1 MTVCIT
7 TTDILNL
14 VKDGHI
20 SLVQGRD
27 LLRLV
32 AGGASQ
38 PSQEP
43 HAGAADI
50 AIIGMSGRFPGAD
63 STTAFW
69 DNLKAG
75 RNSVTEIPLSRWG
88 SHDYFDPD
96 RSAANKS
103 YSKWAGL
110 VDDIK
115 GFDADFFNISPREA
129 LLMDPQQR
137 LFFQEAWGAIED
149 AGYAPGS
156 WSNSK
161 CGVFVGCVTGD
172 YLTHLR
178 QQRMPADAYSLTGNT
193 SSILAAR
200 LSYFLNLKGP
210 AVAVDTAC
218 SSSLVSVHMACE
230 SLLSGTCDVALAGG
244 VMLYNTPELF
254 VLASQLGMLS
264 PDGLCKT
271 FDERANG
278 IVISESVGVVVLKP
292 LAAAERDGDTIHA
305 VIRAS
310 GINQDG
316 KTPGITVPSAYAQTQ
331 LLADVYARAGINPR
345 TIGYV
350 EAHGTGTRLG
360 DPIEF
365 EALSAAFRQQTGDK
379 QFCAIGS
386 VKTNIGHAQ
395 VAAGITSL
403 IKAVLCLRHR
413 TLPPSLHLEQ
423 PNRHIDFAD
432 SPFFTLDRLQPWT
445 AEAGQPRRACV
456 SSLGFS
462 GTNAHI
468 VLEEY
473 TPAAPALD
481 RPRETDADVPGARLA
496 VLSAR
501 TGERLQASAERLLHW
516 LESAAPLP
524 AFRDV
529 LHTLQN
535 GRDPMP
541 ARLALVCD
549 SLEQLAQG
557 LRRFLQGGADRQQVF
572 AGDEPGEQERQA
584 AQAELAAL
592 TQPTPGDLA
601 RLWVAGAA
609 LQWALFSPR
618 EAVRRVPLP
627 TYAFAATPYW
637 AVGAPL
643 VASEPAALHPILSRR
658 STGTSQ
664 PGFSHRFDGDEV
676 YLKDHLVSGAPTL
689 LGVSHLEMAIAAQR
703 LAGEG
708 AVDGQLQQV
717 QNVAWIKPVIV
728 TDQPRQV
735 QVDLEQTERGTAY
748 RVSDGAGQLYS
759 QGRVRWIPAP
769 QQVPRLD
776 LAAIK
781 ARCTEVWPAEDCYR
795 IFDRNDLVYGPGLRT
810 LETLYFNAA
819 ESLARLILP
828 QALRHDLA
836 AYTLH
841 PSLMDGALQSLLG
854 LLGDPSRD
862 NRLYIPYALGEITV
876 YAPLTATCHA
886 YARVAGNHGSAQFA
900 EKRFDIDLLSDD
912 GQVLAALRSLS
923 YRPYSLR
930 KKDDLH
936 LFAPQWQAQALNEPA
951 ARPLASQTLLFTA
964 THASCEALEQALGFK
979 PWRVL
984 PTPAGDGSVQVSD
997 GGKTLGIDPLVP
1009 DHWHRLLDNL
1019 DASGGLNLLFLLEE
1033 GLQGEGLLRLLYRL
1047 LPVLAA
1053 RQRTQ
1058 GRLLFVSRTAQ
1069 ASHGALGGFARVLR
1083 HEHPGLLASVLEGAD
1098 WSAAAAARQV
1108 VQELCQLP
1116 AAGQVLARYRQQ
1128 VRQVQQLQALERA
1141 AALAP
1146 QGLFRQ
1152 DGVYLI
1158 SGGAGA
1164 LGLQIARHLRR
1175 RFAARVVL
1183 CGRSSAQSVAP
1194 ALAQAE
1200 EAGLPGMTRY
1210 LQADVGRLEE
1220 VAALYQGI
1228 KAEFGALN
1236 GVLHAA
1242 GAIRDSLIGKQDLA
1256 HLGPVLQPKVE
1267 GVRHLDEV
1275 TRVEPLDLFLVFS
1288 SISSLAGTIG
1298 QSAYAYA
1305 NEYLDHFAHW
1315 RDEQVRAGQRQGKS
1329 ISVNWPY
1336 WRDGGMRI
1344 SEQTETLM
1352 RNVMGVEP
1360 LSLDL
1365 GLEVL
1370 LGLSQATPASICVAV
1385 GDRAKIEKVL
1395 GMGTPEPAPSV
1406 APRPQPAAGGE
1417 SLTRA
1422 LGSLAA
1428 GILRRDADT
1437 LRPQVALTDYGFDS
1451 ITYVE
1456 LANRINREYA
1466 LDITPALFFE
1476 HKTLSALAQFLTSE
1490 YALSAPA
1497 APLVEAPSAVAPS
1510 GADLMATL
1518 KELAAQVLHKA
1529 PAGLNAETELGS
1541 YGFDSITYVEL
1552 ANKLNGHYAIDI
1564 TPALFFEHKTLHALA
1579 GFLSAQYP
1587 QTVATVAPAPT
1598 PAPAPAAAHSPEPV
1612 VQEQPD
1618 SGAMPIAI
1626 VGMAGV
1632 LPGSPDLE
1640 RFWEHLHAG
1649 DDLITTVP
1657 AQRWSWE
1664 AIYGDPAEGGK
1675 TRAKWGGFIEDVDKF
1690 DSLYF
1695 NISPHEAKL
1704 MDPAQRLI
1712 LETVFSAIG
1721 NAGYASTDF
1730 AGSKT
1735 SVFIGV
1741 GATDY
1746 LNLLVADGQPISAYS
1761 STGLSHSVLANRISY
1776 LLGIHGPSQP
1786 VDTACSSSLIALHR
1800 AVESIRNGCEMAIA
1814 GGVNLIL
1821 SPFLTLSFSDAGM
1834 LSEDGRCMTFSDK
1847 ANGYVRGEGAG
1858 AVLLKPLHQAIA
1870 DGDTIHAVIRATAE
1884 NHGGRAS
1891 SLTAPNPVA
1900 QSMLL
1905 VDAYT
1910 RAGVDP
1916 STITYI
1922 ETHGT
1927 GTPLG
1932 DPIEINGL
1940 KDAFATLAR
1949 DHGVKIP
1956 EGRCGLGSVK
1966 TNIGHLEAAAGMA
1979 GLFKIILSMQH
1990 GTLPA
1995 TLHFHR
2001 QNPYIKLADSPFYIV
2016 DRRQPWPVLDDPQG
2030 RPIPRRA
2037 GVSSLSFSGANAHVV
2052 LEEYVAPAVAP
2063 AVAPREQGEQL
2074 VVLSARSRER
2084 LLESARRLARHLETQ
2099 PEISLANLAYTLQ
2112 VGRDPLAER
2121 LAVVAGSVAQLRQ
2134 RLRDAI
2140 DAPGSTDSIYWS
2152 AADKTA
2158 DELHAQHWQQALAAS
2173 DLPTLARLWTS
2184 HSDSAPDWRALPR
2197 PAGVRRVPLPGYP
2210 FARIRHWAIDGATT
2224 PPSPTPPNPTQP
2236 SPTQPSPEPSARHEL
2251 LTFAEHWQPAPAGV
2265 ASAAPHQPRQV
2276 LCCLSDPGH
2285 QALIRQQMAT
2295 QMPGS
2300 RLIFLARQAHAG
2312 LDSFAVNPERAHQL
2326 SEVLGQ
2332 IVQRHGAIDGLLYLW
2347 PLEAPELIQ
2356 RPEMLVNLLQAL
2368 ARRQQNLDRVLL
2380 AGLCRDGLDR
2390 CQLESWIGLERS
2402 MPRILPQ
2409 TAWQT
2414 VLLES
2419 TEDCGLALTGEPQAS
2434 GCFARLLAQ
2443 WQGGESGSTRYVGQ
2457 RRYQLSAQR
2466 LELEASSAD
2475 LPSARARH
2483 WLITGGSGHLGLLF
2497 ADYLARTHGHA
2508 VRLSLVGRSAATPAL
2523 EQRLQALASLG
2534 AEVRYFQADATDF
2547 AAMEQ
2552 ALDQARNAFG
2562 PLQAFIHAVGIEEG
2576 PTLLQASPQAFQAVL
2591 APKVSGTEIL
2601 DALTADDPLVHAC
2614 YFSSTAALLG
2624 DMGAASYAI
2633 GNRFLMAHATYRNQR
2648 VAQGERHGQT
2658 IAINWPLWKE
2668 GGMGPVRAA
2677 DDSEQ
2682 ARGLALYLQ
2691 SSGQA
2696 LLTAP
2701 YGLPLFEAILRS
2713 GLEQVAVACGES
2725 ARLERLFGLDSLAQ
2739 PTLAPAAEP
2748 ATQRDSAEPVDLQ
2761 ASVLSELQGL
2771 CGDIAQIPANELAG
2785 DATLSSFGFD
2795 SINLARLAKKMQQR
2809 FGFAVSPALFFSHPT
2824 LARLAGHLAQQHA
2837 TPLTAL
2843 YRSQQ
2848 PLKADAAQAP
2858 QSRGEQGFVAAP
2870 AHAPDNG
2877 APAPIDLL
2885 AEPIAIIGASGRF
2898 PQCDSIDEMWQLLL
2912 DGRSAVS
2919 AAGAPQGYSCGSL
2932 RGVDEFDP
2940 LFFGISPRAA
2950 EEMDPRQRL
2959 LLEESWRA
2967 LEDAGIGPR
2976 HLTSRRVGVF
2986 VGLEEGEY
2994 FQLGGAGSITAN
3006 HSAIAASHLAYFLDL
3021 DGPVMTLNTACS
3033 SGLVALH
3040 QACQSLRLGECEMA
3054 LVSSANL
3061 MLTPQSFSR
3070 MDEAGMLSP
3079 DGRCHT
3085 FDQRANGMVPGEA
3098 VVAMV
3103 IKPLSAALADGDP
3116 IVSVIAASRINYDGK
3131 TNGITAPNGAA
3142 QARLLAA
3149 TYEAC
3154 QLAPRQIDYV
3164 VTHGTGTA
3172 LGDAVEVNA
3181 LAQVFGRSQE
3191 GAHCALTSTK
3201 TNFGHCLAAS
3211 GLVST
3216 LCLASALRHE
3226 RIPPSLNFQTHN
3238 DFVDWQA
3245 SALFVN
3251 TAPRPWP
3258 VKADGAR
3265 HGAVSAFGMSGTNA
3279 HVVLR
3284 DLTARERRQPR
3295 RLKASAAYLLVLSAR
3310 SILSLC
3316 DRVEQLIEVLATQ
3329 PDLDLAAVSHTL
3341 LDGRHHFEYRCAL
3354 VARDQGAALSLL
3366 QQLASECLPQA
3377 RARAA
3382 SDDGFPA
3389 QVFKERAFLGKGD
3402 KRQAPQPSI
3411 VRTLEQW
3418 VRQLGD
3424 EPSADPALD
3433 GHEETLRGLADFYCQ
3448 GYSLPWHL
3456 RYPGQAPVRLQLPT
3470 YPFEHGR
3477 YWVDPRGPGR
3487 GTQIQA
3493 SPAQPLVRHQA
3504 SEAHAECFVSAFT
3517 GQEFFLADHVVQGHH
3532 VLPGVAYLEMALQA
3546 ATALQP
3552 HWRSARIAKVGWL
3565 APLTWEAGQA
3575 RQVQTRLTPLA
3586 DAGSFAYSIARQA
3599 PEQPSAE
3606 PTVHGQG
3613 VVSLFD
3619 TALDADPAVPAVL
3632 DIQGLKARSTHVLTG
3647 AECYSAFGAAGLAYG
3662 PTCRVIEALYC
3673 GPRECLVRLVLPQ
3686 APGSQPTAGWT
3697 LHAALLDGALQ
3708 GVAGFF
3714 LGAGGS
3720 GSLPPKVPFA
3730 LDRVDIHGPL
3740 DGPAWAVLSLDTQ
3753 GALSKLNASLYDD
3766 RGQLRVSLRGLAA
3779 RDIALA
3785 GSEAATPIRLLRQWQ
3800 EAVPAAAPPVHGQHQ
3815 VLLLAAGD
3823 PTAALSRLSHLFP
3836 LAQVRA
3842 LAVGSSGADSQALA
3856 RDYQAAAVALFEHL
3870 KACLSAGAGQQPL
3883 FLQVVALGWPE
3894 APVMLGLEALLKTA
3908 GLENPRLRGQLI
3920 VTPTLDSPELA
3931 LIGAEHPAVWLE
3943 GGVQRLPVWSRAG
3956 AAAARRAVWKDA
3968 GCYLITGGAGGLGRI
3983 FARDIIDNTH
3993 GARIVLV
4000 GRSLLSADEQQQL
4013 AALEQRGARVEY
4025 CQADIG
4031 HLAEVEALLASVQ
4044 QAHGPLHGVIH
4055 NAGITADDFIV
4066 NKSAAQFATVLE
4078 PKVAGTVNLDH
4089 ATRNL
4094 GLEWFVLCASASG
4107 VTGNVG
4113 QADYAV
4119 ANAFLD
4125 GFAHMRNLQVARG
4138 ERRGH
4143 TLAVDWSL
4151 WAEGRM
4157 RPDAQ
4162 TQERLWTQQGIR
4174 PLGTAVALA
4183 ALHSALAEGLTQV
4196 LVAEGDPSRALKP
4209 FGLTPSSTA
4218 PLARVQAQTQTQAQT
4233 PAPAP
4238 NEAVTAQQAQQY
4250 FKQLL
4255 ADVFALPAHR
4265 INAQAPLE
4273 DYGIDSIM
4281 VGRLT
4286 ARLEE
4291 VFGPLSKT
4299 LFFEFQT
4306 LEKLCGYFLEQHGEK
4321 LAQRLAPAST
4331 AAAPFA
4337 PVVPTVTETV
4347 APEQTSRPAHAAEG
4361 PMEFAIV
4368 GLSGQYPQAAD
4379 LEQYWANLQAGRDCI
4394 TPIPAQRWNHERFF
4408 AEQKNLPGTT
4418 YGKWGGFIDGVDCFD
4433 TLFFNISAREA
4444 QILDPQERLFLQCAY
4459 HLLEDAG
4466 YTRASLADTA
4476 RRYSRDNSPA
4486 RSLDSA
4492 AVGVFVGAMYNEY
4505 QLYGPEETALG
4516 HPLAIPGNVASIAN
4530 RVSYFCNFHGPSV
4543 TLDTMCSSSLTA
4555 IHMACQSLLAGECAL
4570 AIAGGVNVTVHPNKY
4585 LVLGQGR
4592 FLSDDGR
4599 CRSFGEGGSGYVP
4612 GEGVGAV
4619 LIRPLADAVAQGDRI
4634 YGVIQASAINHG
4646 GKTNG
4651 YSVPNPNAQ
4660 AALIQAALQR
4670 GQVNPRAISYVEAH
4684 GTGTALGDP
4693 IEIAGLGKALG
4704 TSPEDGRHC
4713 AIGSVKS
4720 NIGHCESAAGIAG
4733 VTKILLQLQHRQ
4745 LVPSLHSAVLNAN
4758 IDFAGTPFRVQQTL
4772 ADWSVAAG
4780 ELRVAAVSSFG
4791 AGGSNAHLILREA
4804 RDSERPAASASHGQ
4818 HAWAI
4823 PLSARTPAQ
4832 LLKKVEQ
4839 LRQALADG
4847 TPRALAD
4854 IAHTLQVGREAMRER
4869 LVFTAD
4875 SLAMLAA
4882 RLQTLSRHWTQLEAA
4897 AGEGV
4902 WREPGGPGVF
4912 YRAKAGAL
4920 PDRDSAGGSLEAR
4933 LQAWVEGAALD
4944 WAALHPGVTPRRI
4957 GLPLYPFAKERY
4969 WAPLGRDAL
4978 APAQPVLEQTVLDQP
4993 VLDQLVLARRWQPS
5007 ALERPG
5013 AAPVQGA
5020 LLILCTEQTLALA
5033 QGLFESAGH
5042 DLDKHYLVH
5051 QGESAVDFYDPDSSL
5066 AAYRRYPGPLAGL
5079 IDLTALDAA
5088 YEASSALER
5097 GKLAVL
5103 QAFLAEHRQ
5112 HAPQLLLVTRGL
5124 HPWQMQPT
5132 LQGARTVGLHR
5143 MLSAEYR
5150 SLRAGVLD
5158 TDLEASQRPALIAQ
5172 IEAEFHAGFHT
5183 GFLAECCYRQGQRFV
5198 PVLEPIAAIDAAPPS
5213 YSADDVLLVTGGTGG
5228 IGAALVEHLVQA
5240 GVRAIAIIGRE
5251 PLPEAGQWPRLLADG
5266 TGLAPRTLDRIRRLQ
5281 GWVERGVR
5289 VAYQPCD
5296 LDTRPG
5302 IEQAVDAIEVQLGSI
5317 TGVFHCAGSV
5327 SAAPAFIKKS
5337 MDEMVAVCTPK
5348 ITGLAALY
5356 QRLDSRRLRFFL
5368 MFSSVSATLPALAVG
5383 QSDYAMANAYMDQ
5396 FALAHRQAGVCSVQW
5411 PAWAEVGMAVNNT
5424 GPLAAQLGLKPLGS
5438 AIGLGLLDRVLALAL
5453 SADNP
5458 GVCLPC
5464 HVDLE
5469 RFNPSQ
5475 LALIPATAQA
5485 AQAPALATALAATPL
5500 LAATEQAMRQLLM
5513 DELKF
5518 SATQVTDR
5526 DMAFADYGIESIM
5539 VLQLMESLSAW
5550 VGNRLDPSL
5559 MFEFTTLGSLCE
5571 HLVGTY
5577 PEALGQ
5583 HLGLRDKAAEP
5594 VPDAQP
5600 APVGPESSAAVATA
5614 QAEAGAET
5622 GASGQG
5628 DIAIIGL
5635 AVRLPGAAD
5644 AQAFW
5649 TLQGSG
5655 ESAIGP
5661 MREQRWP
5668 GGHGQAY
5675 GGWLEDIDRFDPA
5688 FFGLNPKD
5696 AAVMDPQ
5703 ARLMM
5708 EQSVTALFD
5717 AGYSL
5722 QDLSAKPVGVYI
5734 GGRLRVTADAQ
5745 ALAEA
5750 ANPILGVGQNYL
5762 ASNLSRFFNLSGP
5775 SMVVDTA
5782 CSSGLTAMSLA
5793 FDALRNGSIDM
5804 ALVGATSLLT
5814 SSEAHDLFSARNI
5827 LSPDGAFNI
5836 FDDRAAGDVLGE
5848 GVVALVCKTL
5858 AAAKADGDR
5867 IYCLVK
5873 GLAVNNDGRTLGPG
5887 SPSLKAQ
5894 KEVMRKALQLAGKTP
5909 RDVGYIEV
5917 NGGGSAVVDAV
5928 EIKSLAQVYELNDTS
5943 LDACCL
5949 GSVKPSVGHLLLTSG
5964 LAGFVRC
5971 ALSLHHRQIAPSAC
5985 GLEPFE
5991 HFDFSASRVHFNRR
6005 MLEWKATDGRPRV
6018 AAQSCFPDGGTNCH
6032 VILEEFIADPDY
6044 VQVRQPL
6051 PAPAFERRTFSRHR
6065 DTARAPV
6072 AQVEPASMAA
6082 AVAPSSIPSSWGL
6095 IHEQVL

>member
-32 AGGASQ
+32 AGSSQ
-38 PSQEP
+38 PAKEQP
-43 HAGAADI
+43 AGAMDI

-63 STTAFW
+63 STSSFW

-75 RNSVTEIPLSRWG
+75 RNSVAEIPASRWDSRG
-88 SHDYFDPD
+88 YFDPD
-96 RSAANKS
+96 RSARDKS

-178 QQRMPADAYSLTGNT
+178 QQQMPADAYSLTGNA

-278 IVISESVGVVVLKP
+278 IVISEAVGVVVLKP
-292 LAAAERDGDTIHA
+292 LAAAERDGDIIHA

-331 LLADVYARAGINPR
+331 LLSDVYARAGIDPR

-360 DPIEF
+360 DPIEL
-365 EALSAAFRQQTGDK
+365 EALTAAFRQQTEHK

-403 IKAVLCLRHR
+403 IKAVLCLRHQ

-423 PNRHIDFAD
+423 PNRHIDFAN
-432 SPFFTLDRLQPWT
+432 SPFFTLDRLQPW
-445 AEAGQPRRACV
+445 AAQADHPRRACV

-462 GTNAHI
+462 GTNAHL

-473 TPAAPALD
+473 VPAAPAPAPA
-481 RPRETDADVPGARLA
+481 PRSEAPGAGVA

-501 TGERLQASAERLLHW
+501 TPERLVVMAERLLHW
-516 LESAAPLP
+516 LDSGASLP

-529 LHTLQN
+529 LHTLQS

-541 ARLALVCD
+541 ARLALLCD
-549 SLEQLAQG
+549 SLESLAQA
-557 LRRFLQGGADRQQVF
+557 LRGFLAEGADRQQVF
-572 AGDEPGEQERQA
+572 VGGEADEQGREA

-592 TQPTPGDLA
+592 PQPMARDLA

-609 LQWALFSPR
+609 VQWSRFAPQDDL
-618 EAVRRVPLP
+618 RRVPLP

-637 AVGAPL
+637 AAGTPGVSGEAP
-643 VASEPAALHPILSRR
+643 ALHPILSRR
-658 STGTSQ
+658 LSGTAQ
-664 PGFSHRFDGDEV
+664 PGFSHRFDGSEV

-689 LGVSHLEMAIAAQR
+689 LGVSHLEMAITAQR
-703 LAGEG
+703 LAGAG
-708 AVDGQLQQV
+708 TPDGQLQQV

-735 QVDLEQTERGTAY
+735 QVDLQETERGTAY

-759 QGRVRWIPAP
+759 QGRVRRVPAP
-769 QQVPRLD
+769 SQVPRLD

-781 ARCTEVWPAEDCYR
+781 ARCTEVWPARDCYR

-810 LETLYFNAA
+810 LETLYFNAS

-828 QALRHDLA
+828 EALRHDLA

-862 NRLYIPYALGEITV
+862 NTLYIPYALGEITV

-912 GQVLAALRSLS
+912 GQVLAAMRSLS

-930 KKDDLH
+930 KQDDLQ
-936 LFAPQWQAQALNEPA
+936 LFTPRWQAQSLDGQA
-951 ARPLASQTLLFTA
+951 APLAAAHTVLFTA
-964 THASCEALEQALGFK
+964 TQGAGQALEQALGFT
-979 PWRVL
+979 PWRVS
-984 PTPAGDGSVQVSD
+984 PTPAADGSMLVGD
-997 GGKTLGIDPLVP
+997 GGKSLGIDPRS
-1009 DHWHRLLDNL
+1009 DAHWQRWLDRLP
-1019 DASGGLNLLFLLEE
+1019 AGGDLNLLFLLEE
-1033 GLQGEGLLRLLYRL
+1033 GLQGEALLHLLYQL
-1047 LPVLAA
+1047 LPALVA
-1053 RQRTQ
+1053 RQRSR
-1058 GRLLFVSRTAQ
+1058 GRLLFVSRSA
-1069 ASHGALGGFARVLR
+1069 HPDHCALAGFARVLR
-1083 HEHPGLLASVLEGAD
+1083 HEHAGLSASVLDVSEGSEAD
-1098 WSAAAAARQV
+1098 AAQHVA
-1108 VQELCQLP
+1108 QELGHAP
-1116 AAGQVLARYRQQ
+1116 EAGQVLVRYRQQ
-1128 VRQVQQLQALERA
+1128 LRQVQRLEGLERA
-1141 AALAP
+1141 AAFAP

-1175 RFAARVVL
+1175 RFAARVIL
-1183 CGRSSAQSVAP
+1183 CGRSAPDRVAP
-1194 ALAQAE
+1194 ALAEAE
-1200 EAGLPGMTRY
+1200 ETGLPGVTRY
-1210 LQADVGRLEE
+1210 LQADVSRQAD
-1220 VAALYQGI
+1220 VAALHQAI
-1228 KAEFGALN
+1228 QAEFGALN

-1242 GAIRDSLIGKQDLA
+1242 GAIRDSLIVKQDLSA
-1256 HLGPVLQPKVE
+1256 LGPVLDPKFA
-1267 GVRHLDEV
+1267 GVRHLDEA
-1275 TRVEPLDLFLVFS
+1275 TRADALDLFLVFS
-1288 SISSLAGTIG
+1288 SISSLAGTVG

-1305 NEYLDHFAHW
+1305 NQYLDHFVQW

-1329 ISVNWPY
+1329 LAVNWPY

-1344 SEQTETLM
+1344 SEQNQTLM
-1352 RNVMGVEP
+1352 RNVMGVQP
-1360 LSLDL
+1360 LSLEQ

-1370 LGLSQATPASICVAV
+1370 LGLSPASPTSICVAP
-1385 GDRAKIEKVL
+1385 GDRAKIEKTL
-1395 GMGTPEPAPSV
+1395 GMATARPAP
-1406 APRPQPAAGGE
+1406 AAVVNPHPGGAGE
-1417 SLTRA
+1417 SLGLA
-1422 LGSLAA
+1422 LGQLAA
-1428 GILRRDADT
+1428 DILRRDASS
-1437 LRPQVALTDYGFDS
+1437 LRPQVALADYGFDS

-1456 LANRINREYA
+1456 LANRINRDYA

-1476 HKTLSALAQFLTSE
+1476 HKTLDAVAQFLTSE

-1497 APLVEAPSAVAPS
+1497 GP
-1510 GADLMATL
+1510 DLMATL
-1518 KELAAQVLHKA
+1518 KDLAAGVLHTSS
-1529 PAGLNAETELGS
+1529 AGFNVDSELGS

-1552 ANKLNGHYAIDI
+1552 ANKLNHHYSIDI
-1564 TPALFFEHKTLHALA
+1564 TPALFFEHKTLAAVA
-1579 GFLSAQYP
+1579 GFISAQYP
-1587 QTVATVAPAPT
+1587 QAVA
-1598 PAPAPAAAHSPEPV
+1598 APAAAPEPGPAV
-1612 VQEQPD
+1612 AATLETAVMAQAD

-1626 VGMAGV
+1626 IGMAGV

-1640 RFWEHLHAG
+1640 RFWEHLLAG
-1649 DDLITTVP
+1649 DDMITTVP

-1675 TRAKWGGFIEDVDKF
+1675 TRAKWGGFIDDVDKF

-1704 MDPAQRLI
+1704 MDPSQRLI

-1730 AGSKT
+1730 AGRQT

-1746 LNLLVADGQPISAYS
+1746 LNLLVASGQPISAYS

-1776 LLGIHGPSQP
+1776 LLGTHGPSQP
-1786 VDTACSSSLIALHR
+1786 VDTACSSSLVALHR

-1858 AVLLKPLHQAIA
+1858 AVLLKPLHKAIA
-1870 DGDTIHAVIRATAE
+1870 DGDNIHAVIRATAE

-1900 QSMLL
+1900 QAMLL

-1916 STITYI
+1916 ATVTCI

-1940 KDAFATLAR
+1940 KEAFATLSR
-1949 DHGVKIP
+1949 NHGVNIP
-1956 EGRCGLGSVK
+1956 EGRCGLGAVK
-1966 TNIGHLEAAAGMA
+1966 THIGHLEAAAGMA

-1990 GTLPA
+1990 RTLPGN
-1995 TLHFHR
+1995 LHFQE
-2001 QNPYIKLADSPFYIV
+2001 QNPYIKLAGSPFYII
-2016 DRRQPWPVLDDPQG
+2016 DRPQPWAALSDPQG
-2030 RPIPRRA
+2030 QPIPRRA

-2052 LEEYVAPAVAP
+2052 LEEYVAPTATPHADS
-2063 AVAPREQGEQL
+2063 EQL
-2074 VVLSARSRER
+2074 VVLSARTRER
-2084 LLESARRLARHLETQ
+2084 LLESLRRLARHLEKQ
-2099 PEISLANLAYTLQ
+2099 PDISLANLAYTLQ

-2121 LAVVAGSVAQLRQ
+2121 LALVVGSVAELAQ
-2134 RLRDAI
+2134 RL
-2140 DAPGSTDSIYWS
+2140 GQLS
-2152 AADKTA
+2152 
-2158 DELHAQHWQQALAAS
+2158 DELTAAASVYWNSPDDNGAEAPDQLWEQALAAS
-2173 DLPTLARLWTS
+2173 DLHSLARLWTR
-2184 HSDSAPDWRALPR
+2184 HRDSALDWRALPR
-2197 PAGVRRVPLPGYP
+2197 PAGVRRVALPGYP
-2210 FARIRHWAIDGATT
+2210 FARIRHWAIDE
-2224 PPSPTPPNPTQP
+2224 PPLPTPPAPDP
-2236 SPTQPSPEPSARHEL
+2236 STRHTL
-2251 LTFAEHWQPAPAGV
+2251 LTFAEHWQPALAEI
-2265 ASAAPHQPRQV
+2265 ASAAPEQPRLV
-2276 LCCLSDPGH
+2276 LCCLSDPDH
-2285 QALIRQQMAT
+2285 QAQLRQLAAMQL
-2295 QMPGS
+2295 PGS
-2300 RLIFLARQAHAG
+2300 RLVFLSRRGHGSA
-2312 LDSFAVNPERAHQL
+2312 DSFVLDPQRVHEL
-2326 SEVLGQ
+2326 SAVLGA
-2332 IVQRHGAIDGLLYLW
+2332 IVQQHGAIDGLLYLW
-2347 PLEAPELIQ
+2347 PLEAPELARQ
-2356 RPEMLVNLLQAL
+2356 PVLLVNLVQAL
-2368 ARRQQNLDRVLL
+2368 VRLQQNLQRVLL
-2380 AGLCRDGLDR
+2380 AGICRDGADR

-2402 MPRILPQ
+2402 MPRILAQ

-2414 VLLES
+2414 LLLES
-2419 TEDCGLALTGEPQAS
+2419 TAACDFALAGQERASACFEP
-2434 GCFARLLAQ
+2434 LLAQ
-2443 WQGGESGSTRYVGQ
+2443 WRGGASGSSLYVGHQ
-2457 RRYQLSAQR
+2457 RYQLSMQR
-2466 LELEASSAD
+2466 LALVVDETAQPAAM
-2475 LPSARARH
+2475 PSARANT

-2497 ADYLARTHGHA
+2497 ADHLARTQGSA
-2508 VRLSLVGRSAATPAL
+2508 LRLALVGRSAPTPVL
-2523 EQRLQALASLG
+2523 EQRLQALAASG
-2534 AEVRYFQADATDF
+2534 AQVRYWQADVTDF

-2552 ALDQARNAFG
+2552 ALIQARAAFG
-2562 PLQAFIHAVGIEEG
+2562 PLQGFIHAAGVEEG
-2576 PTLLQASPQAFQAVL
+2576 PGLLQASAQAFQTVL
-2591 APKVSGTEIL
+2591 APKVAGSEIL
-2601 DALTADDPLVHAC
+2601 DALTAGDPLVHAC

-2624 DMGAASYAI
+2624 DMGAASYAM

-2648 VAQGERHGQT
+2648 VARGERHGQT
-2658 IAINWPLWKE
+2658 IAINWPLWKD

-2677 DDSEQ
+2677 VDSEQ
-2682 ARGLALYLQ
+2682 GRGLASYLH

-2696 LLTAP
+2696 LLTAQQ
-2701 YGLPLFEAILRS
+2701 GLAAFEAILHS
-2713 GLEQVAVACGES
+2713 GLEHAAVACGDAS
-2725 ARLERLFGLDSLAQ
+2725 RLAQ
-2739 PTLAPAAEP
+2739 LFDLDTPAQPEVAPRAEASPASAAI
-2748 ATQRDSAEPVDLQ
+2748 DLHIQ
-2761 ASVLSELQGL
+2761 VLSELQGL
-2771 CGDIAQIPANELAG
+2771 CSDVAQIPVEELPG

-2837 TPLTAL
+2837 TSLTEH
-2843 YRSQQ
+2843 YRAPVTAPAQAARPSSEQRAIV
-2848 PLKADAAQAP
+2848 PAPAQAP
-2858 QSRGEQGFVAAP
+2858 G
-2870 AHAPDNG
+2870 NG
-2877 APAPIDLL
+2877 GALL

-2898 PQCDSIDEMWQLLL
+2898 PQCDSVDEMWRLLL

-2919 AAGAPQGYSCGSL
+2919 AAQAPNGYSCGSL

-2950 EEMDPRQRL
+2950 QEMDPRQRL

-2967 LEDAGIGPR
+2967 LEDAAIGPR
-2976 HLTSRRVGVF
+2976 QLASHRVGVF

-3061 MLTPQSFSR
+3061 MLTRQSFTR
-3070 MDEAGMLSP
+3070 MDQAGMLSP

-3098 VVAMV
+3098 VVALV
-3103 IKPLSAALADGDP
+3103 VKPLSAALADGDP
-3116 IVSVIAASRINYDGK
+3116 IVSVIAASKINYDGK

-3142 QARLLAA
+3142 QARLLAS

-3154 QLAPRQIDYV
+3154 NLAPRQIDYV

-3181 LAQVFGRSQE
+3181 LAQVFGHSQE
-3191 GAHCALTSTK
+3191 GTHCALTSTK

-3226 RIPPSLNFQTHN
+3226 SIPPSLNFETHN

-3245 SALFVN
+3245 SAFFVN
-3251 TAPRPWP
+3251 TTLRPWP

-3284 DLTARERRQPR
+3284 DLAGAERRPPQR
-3295 RLKASAAYLLVLSAR
+3295 FGASAAYLMVLSAR

-3316 DRVEQLIEVLATQ
+3316 DRLEQLIEVLAREPQ
-3329 PDLDLAAVSHTL
+3329 LDLAALSHTL

-3354 VARDQGAALSLL
+3354 VAQDQASALDLL
-3366 QQLASECLPQA
+3366 RQLASDYLPQA

-3382 SDDGFPA
+3382 SDDAFPA
-3389 QVFKERAFLGKGD
+3389 QVFQERVLLGKGD

-3411 VRTLEQW
+3411 VRTIEQW

-3424 EPSADPALD
+3424 DLEAGAQTE
-3433 GHEETLRGLADFYCQ
+3433 GYEETLRGLADFYCQ
-3448 GYSLPWHL
+3448 GYALPWHL
-3456 RYPGQAPVRLQLPT
+3456 RYPRQAPARLQLPT

-3487 GTQIQA
+3487 DRLPSVPT
-3493 SPAQPLVRHQA
+3493 AQPLVRLLAAQA
-3504 SEAHAECFVSAFT
+3504 GGGSFVSTFT

-3546 ATALQP
+3546 ASALQP
-3552 HWRSARIAKVGWL
+3552 RWTSARLAKVGWM
-3565 APLTWEAGQA
+3565 APLTWHADQA
-3575 RQVQTRLTPLA
+3575 RQVETRLTPLA
-3586 DAGSFAYSIARQA
+3586 GADGFAYSIVSRGADQLEVEA
-3599 PEQPSAE
+3599 I
-3606 PTVHGQG
+3606 VHGQG

-3619 TALDADPAVPAVL
+3619 TALAEDPAVPAML
-3632 DIQGLKARSTHVLTG
+3632 DIQALKARSTHVLSG
-3647 AECYSAFGAAGLAYG
+3647 AGCYAAFQAAGLAYG
-3662 PTCRVIEALYC
+3662 PACRVVEAVHC
-3673 GPRECLVRLVLPQ
+3673 DGRQCLVRLVLPE
-3686 APGSQPTAGWT
+3686 APGGQPTTGWT

-3708 GVAGFF
+3708 GAAGFF
-3714 LGAGGS
+3714 LGVDGS

-3730 LDRVDIHGPL
+3730 LERLDIHGAL
-3740 DGPAWAVLSLDTQ
+3740 EARMWALLSLDTQ
-3753 GALSKLNASLYDD
+3753 GAVSKLDAGLYDD
-3766 RGQLRVSLRGLAA
+3766 QGRLRVSLHGLAA
-3779 RDIALA
+3779 REIALGGRETLA
-3785 GSEAATPIRLLRQWQ
+3785 PIRLLRQWQ
-3800 EAVPAAAPPVHGQHQ
+3800 ALAASARSPRVPRVPGQHQ
-3815 VLLLAAGD
+3815 VLLLSAGD
-3823 PTAALSRLSHLFP
+3823 PLAASSRLGQLFP
-3836 LAQVRA
+3836 QAQVQA
-3842 LAVGSSGADSQALA
+3842 LEVRSSGQDNQALA
-3856 RDYQAAAVALFEHL
+3856 RDYQAAAEALFVHL
-3870 KACLSAGAGQQPL
+3870 KTCLGAGAGQKPL
-3883 FLQVVALGWPE
+3883 FIQVLLLGWPA
-3894 APVMLGLEALLKTA
+3894 APVMLGLEGLLKTA
-3908 GLENPRLRGQLI
+3908 CLENPRLRGQLI
-3920 VTPTLDSPELA
+3920 AMPSLDGFEPG
-3931 LIGAEHPAVWLE
+3931 LIGTEHSAVWLE
-3943 GGVQRLPVWSRAG
+3943 GGEQRVPVWNRSAAPAVQRP
-3956 AAAARRAVWKDA
+3956 VWKDA

-3983 FARDIIDNTH
+3983 FAREIIENSRD
-3993 GARIVLV
+3993 ARIVLV
-4000 GRSLLSADEQQQL
+4000 GRSLLGQAQHQQL
-4013 AALEQRGARVEY
+4013 ADLEQRGARVVY
-4025 CQADIG
+4025 CQADIDQ
-4031 HLAEVEALLASVQ
+4031 LAEVEALLASVQ
-4044 QAHGPLHGVIH
+4044 QAHGPLSGVIH
-4055 NAGITADDFIV
+4055 NAGITADDFIL
-4066 NKSAAQFATVLE
+4066 NKTQAQFAAVLE
-4078 PKVAGTVNLDH
+4078 PKVRGTANLDH

-4113 QADYAV
+4113 QADYAA

-4125 GFAHMRNLQVARG
+4125 GFAYVRNQQVRRG
-4138 ERRGH
+4138 ERQGH

-4157 RPDAQ
+4157 RPDAV
-4162 TQERLWTQQGIR
+4162 TEERLWSQLGIR
-4174 PLGTAVALA
+4174 PLSTAVALS
-4183 ALHSALAEGLTQV
+4183 ALRSALAEGATQM
-4196 LVAEGDPSRALKP
+4196 LVAEGDPAQALAP
-4209 FGLTPSSTA
+4209 FGLDSAACA
-4218 PLARVQAQTQTQAQT
+4218 PVEPPRATQAL
-4233 PAPAP
+4233 AA
-4238 NEAVTAQQAQQY
+4238 AVTAEQVQQY

-4255 ADVFALPAHR
+4255 CDVFALPAHR
-4265 INAQAPLE
+4265 IDARAPLE

-4306 LEKLCGYFLEQHGEK
+4306 LEKLCGYFLEQHGQE
-4321 LAQRLAPAST
+4321 LARRLAPASSVAT
-4331 AAAPFA
+4331 PEVPPTTV
-4337 PVVPTVTETV
+4337 PVVSEQPGQPLIP
-4347 APEQTSRPAHAAEG
+4347 APAADDLA
-4361 PMEFAIV
+4361 EFAIV
-4368 GLSGQYPQAAD
+4368 GLSGQYPLAAD
-4379 LEQYWANLQAGRDCI
+4379 LQQYWANLRQGRDCI
-4394 TPIPAQRWNHERFF
+4394 TPIPAQRWNHERFY
-4408 AEQKNLPGTT
+4408 AEQKNIPGTT
-4418 YGKWGGFIDGVDCFD
+4418 YGKWGGFIDDVDCFD

-4466 YTRASLADTA
+4466 YTRATLAATA
-4476 RRYSRDNSPA
+4476 RRYSGEHSA
-4486 RSLDSA
+4486 AHSLDSA

-4530 RVSYFCNFHGPSV
+4530 RVSYFCNLHGPSV

-4599 CRSFGEGGSGYVP
+4599 CRSFGEGGTGYVP

-4619 LIRPLADAVAQGDRI
+4619 LIRPLADALAQGDRI

-4660 AALIQAALQR
+4660 AALIAAALRQGR
-4670 GQVNPRAISYVEAH
+4670 VDPRTISYVEAH

-4693 IEIAGLGKALG
+4693 IEIAGLSKALG
-4704 TSPEDGRHC
+4704 AFPQDGRQC

-4720 NIGHCESAAGIAG
+4720 NIGHTESAAGIAG
-4733 VTKILLQLQHRQ
+4733 LTKILLQFQHRQ
-4745 LVPSLHSAVLNAN
+4745 LVPSLHSAVLNGN
-4758 IDFAGTPFRVQQTL
+4758 IDFAGTPFRVQQVL
-4772 ADWSVAAG
+4772 ADWGVAEG
-4780 ELRVAAVSSFG
+4780 EARVAAVSSFG
-4791 AGGSNAHLILREA
+4791 AGGSNAHLILREP
-4804 RDSERPAASASHGQ
+4804 SERESVARPASDDGQ
-4818 HAWAI
+4818 AWAI
-4823 PLSARTPAQ
+4823 PLSARTAAQ
-4832 LLKKVEQ
+4832 LRDKVEQ
-4839 LRQALADG
+4839 LRLALADG
-4847 TPRALAD
+4847 HPRTLAD

-4869 LVFTAD
+4869 LVFMAD
-4875 SLAMLAA
+4875 SLDVLAT
-4882 RLQTLSRHWTQLEAA
+4882 RLQTLSLNWVHLEAEA
-4897 AGEGV
+4897 ASGAGV
-4902 WREPGGPGVF
+4902 WREPAGAGVF
-4912 YRAKAGAL
+4912 YRARAGVA
-4920 PDRDSAGGSLEAR
+4920 PAAVVTGAALEAR
-4933 LQAWVEGAALD
+4933 LRAWVEGAPLD
-4944 WAALHPGVTPRRI
+4944 WANLQPGNRGRRI

-4969 WAPLGRDAL
+4969 WAPLGLDAL
-4978 APAQPVLEQTVLDQP
+4978 APARPSLGDQP
-4993 VLDQLVLARRWQPS
+4993 ILVRAWQ
-5007 ALERPG
+5007 
-5013 AAPVQGA
+5013 AAPLASADLPAAPGA
-5020 LLILCTEQTLALA
+5020 LLILCTEPTLALA
-5033 QGLFESAGH
+5033 RRLFASSGV
-5042 DLDKHYLVH
+5042 DKHYLVH
-5051 QGESAVDFYDPDSSL
+5051 QGEQGVDFHDPDSTL
-5066 AAYRRYPGPLAGL
+5066 AAYRRCPGPLTGL
-5079 IDLTALDAA
+5079 IDLTALDER
-5088 YEASSALER
+5088 YEASTALER
-5097 GKLAVL
+5097 GKLALL
-5103 QAFLAEHRQ
+5103 QAFVAEQRQ
-5112 HAPQLLLVTRGL
+5112 HVPRLLLVTHGRHQL
-5124 HPWQMQPT
+5124 RPT
-5132 LQGARTVGLHR
+5132 LQGARTAGLYR
-5143 MLSAEYR
+5143 MLNAEYR
-5150 SLRAGVLD
+5150 SVRAGVLD
-5158 TDLEASQRPALIAQ
+5158 TDLDPTQQTALMAQ
-5172 IEAEFHAGFHT
+5172 IEAEFNAD
-5183 GFLAECCYRQGQRFV
+5183 AEADCCYRQGERFV
-5198 PVLEPIAAIDAAPPS
+5198 ATFEPLATPDTAAPA
-5213 YSADDVLLVTGGTGG
+5213 YQADDVLLVTGGTGG
-5228 IGAALVEHLVQA
+5228 IGAALVDHLLQA
-5240 GVRAIAIIGRE
+5240 GARAIAIIGRE
-5251 PLPEAGQWPRLLADG
+5251 PLPDAGQWPRVLAGDSGLDG
-5266 TGLAPRTLDRIRRLQ
+5266 RILARVRRLQ
-5281 GWVERGVR
+5281 GWVERGAR
-5289 VAYQPCD
+5289 VAYQSCNLESPAAID
-5296 LDTRPG
+5296 
-5302 IEQAVDAIEVQLGSI
+5302 QAIAVVENHLGPV

-5327 SAAPAFIKKS
+5327 SNAPAFIKKPVAD
-5337 MDEMVAVCTPK
+5337 MAAVCTPK
-5348 ITGLAALY
+5348 ISGLAALY
-5356 QRLDSRRLRFFL
+5356 QRLDRPRLRFFL
-5368 MFSSVSATLPALAVG
+5368 MFSSVSASVPALAAG

-5396 FALAHRQAGVCSVQW
+5396 FALAHRRVGLCSVQW
-5411 PAWAEVGMAVNNT
+5411 PAWAEVGMAVGNG
-5424 GPLAAQLGLKPLGS
+5424 GPLAAQMGLKPLGT
-5438 AIGLGLLDRVLALAL
+5438 AVGLSLLDRVLALAL
-5453 SADNP
+5453 SPDNP

-5464 HVDLE
+5464 HIDPE
-5469 RFNPSQ
+5469 QFSPAQ
-5475 LALIPATAQA
+5475 LDWHPAAPA
-5485 AQAPALATALAATPL
+5485 AQAQATVSPAVPAPVAPASL
-5500 LAATEQAMRQLLM
+5500 LASVEQAMRELLM

-5518 SATQVTDR
+5518 SAGQLADR

-5539 VLQLMESLSAW
+5539 VLQLMERLGAW

-5559 MFEFTTLGSLCE
+5559 MFEFTTLGSLSE
-5571 HLVGTY
+5571 HLASTY
-5577 PEALGQ
+5577 PEALQQ
-5583 HLGLRDKAAEP
+5583 HLGLLEQSPGPAP
-5594 VPDAQP
+5594 LAQP
-5600 APVGPESSAAVATA
+5600 EPAPAL
-5614 QAEAGAET
+5614 AET
-5622 GASGQG
+5622 ETSRPA

-5635 AVRLPGAAD
+5635 AVRLPGAED

-5649 TLQGSG
+5649 TLQERGG
-5655 ESAIGP
+5655 SAIGP
-5661 MREQRWP
+5661 MRDQRWP

-5675 GGWLEDIDRFDPA
+5675 GGWLDAIDRFDPA

-5703 ARLMM
+5703 ARLML
-5708 EQSVTALFD
+5708 EQGVTALFD
-5717 AGYSL
+5717 AGYS
-5722 QDLSAKPVGVYI
+5722 QRELSGRPVGVYI
-5734 GGRLRVTADAQ
+5734 GGRLRVTADARS
-5745 ALAEA
+5745 LAEA
-5750 ANPILGVGQNYL
+5750 SNPILGVGQNYL
-5762 ASNLSRFFNLSGP
+5762 ASNLSRFFNLTGP
-5775 SMVVDTA
+5775 SLVVDTA

-5793 FDALRNGSIDM
+5793 CDALRNGSIGM

-5814 SSEAHDLFSARNI
+5814 SSDAHDLFSARNI

-5858 AAAKADGDR
+5858 AAAQADGDR
-5867 IYCLVK
+5867 IYCVVK

-5894 KEVMRKALQLAGKTP
+5894 QEVMRQALRQAGKTA

-5928 EIKSLAQVYELNDTS
+5928 EIKALAQVYALDDS
-5943 LDACCL
+5943 ALDACCL

-5971 ALSLHHRQIAPSAC
+5971 ALSLHHRQIVPSAC
-5985 GLEPFE
+5985 GLGPFE
-5991 HFDFSASRVHFNRR
+5991 HFDFGTSRVHFNRR
-6005 MLEWKATDGRPRV
+6005 TLDWKTPDGRSRV

-6032 VILEEFIADPDY
+6032 VILEEFIAAPGY
-6044 VQVRQPL
+6044 EQMRQPL
-6051 PAPAFERRTFSRHR
+6051 PAPVFDRRSFSRHR
-6065 DTARAPV
+6065 DPAPAAIAR
-6072 AQVEPASMAA
+6072 VEPAPVAA
-6082 AVAPSSIPSSWGL
+6082 AVAPSSIPSSWGV

>member
-1 MTVCIT
+1 MTACIT

-20 SLVQGRD
+20 SLIQGRD

-32 AGGASQ
+32 TGVSQ
-38 PSQEP
+38 PAKDQP
-43 HAGAADI
+43 AGAIDI

-63 STTAFW
+63 STARFW

-75 RNSVTEIPLSRWG
+75 HNSVTEIPLSRWG
-88 SHDYFDPD
+88 SHDYFDPE
-96 RSAANKS
+96 RSASNKS

-156 WSNSK
+156 WSDSK
-161 CGVFVGCVTGD
+161 CGVFVGCVSGD
-172 YLTHLR
+172 YLQHLR
-178 QQRMPADAYSLTGNT
+178 EQQMPADAYSLTGNA

-230 SLLSGTCDVALAGG
+230 SLISGTCEVALAGG
-244 VMLYNTPELF
+244 VMLYNTPEMF

-264 PDGLCKT
+264 PDGVCKT

-278 IVISESVGVVVLKP
+278 IVISEAVGAVVLKP
-292 LAAAERDGDTIHA
+292 LAAAERDGDTVHA

-331 LLADVYARAGINPR
+331 LLSDVYARAGIDPR

-365 EALSAAFRQQTGDK
+365 EALTAAFRQHTDHN

-395 VAAGITSL
+395 VGAGITSL
-403 IKAVLCLRHR
+403 IKTVLCLRHQA
-413 TLPPSLHLEQ
+413 LPPSLHLEQ
-423 PNRHIDFAD
+423 PNQHIDFAN
-432 SPFFTLDRLQPWT
+432 SPFFTLERLQPWVSQ
-445 AEAGQPRRACV
+445 AEHPRRACV

-473 TPAAPALD
+473 VPAAPLPAAPLPVD
-481 RPRETDADVPGARLA
+481 QTGFPGAAVA

-501 TGERLQASAERLLHW
+501 TPERLRVMAGRLLHW
-516 LESAAPLP
+516 LDSEASLP

-541 ARLALVCD
+541 ARLALVCE
-549 SLEQLAQG
+549 SLQTLAQG
-557 LRRFLQGGADRQQVF
+557 LRGFLADNLDPQRVF
-572 AGDEPGEQERQA
+572 VGDEPSEQQQQR

-592 TQPTPGDLA
+592 PRPLAGDLA
-601 RLWVAGAA
+601 RLWAAGAL
-609 LQWALFSPR
+609 LQWPLFSPQDG
-618 EAVRRVPLP
+618 VRRVSLP
-627 TYAFAATPYW
+627 TYAFASTPYW
-637 AVGAPL
+637 AAGTPEACDTVP
-643 VASEPAALHPILSRR
+643 ALHPILSRR
-658 STGTSQ
+658 LSGTAQ
-664 PGFSHRFDGDEV
+664 PSFSHRFDGDEV

-689 LGVSHLEMAIAAQR
+689 LGVSHLEMAITAQR

-708 AVDGQLQQV
+708 GLDGQLQQV

-735 QVDLEQTERGTAY
+735 QVDLQETERGTAY

-759 QGRVRWIPAP
+759 QGRVRRLPAP
-769 QQVPRLD
+769 AQTPRMD

-781 ARCTEVWPAEDCYR
+781 ARCAEVWPALECYR

-810 LETLYFNAA
+810 LETLYFNAS
-819 ESLARLILP
+819 ESLARLVLP
-828 QALRHDLA
+828 QSLRHDLA

-854 LLGDPSRD
+854 LLGDPSQD
-862 NRLYIPYALGEITV
+862 NTLYIPYALSEITV
-876 YAPLTATCHA
+876 YAPLTATCYA

-912 GQVLAALRSLS
+912 GQVLAAMRSLS

-930 KKDDLH
+930 KQDDLQ
-936 LFAPQWQAQALNEPA
+936 LFTPHWQAQDFNL
-951 ARPLASQTLLFTA
+951 PLAAQPSTAHSVLFTA
-964 THASCEALEQALGFK
+964 APGGWPALEQALGFK
-979 PWRVL
+979 PWCVS
-984 PTPAGDGSVQVSD
+984 PTLAGEAAVQVSD
-997 GGKTLGIDPLVP
+997 GGKTLGIDPRTTG
-1009 DHWHRLLDNL
+1009 HWQQLLDALPATGDL
-1019 DASGGLNLLFLLEE
+1019 DWLFRLEE
-1033 GLQGEGLLRLLYRL
+1033 GLQGEALLQLLYQL
-1047 LPVLAA
+1047 LPVLVA

-1058 GRLLFVSRTAQ
+1058 GRLLFVSRSGHFA
-1069 ASHGALGGFARVLR
+1069 HRALAGFARVLG
-1083 HEHPGLLASVLEGAD
+1083 HEHPGLQACVLEVAEGSEAE
-1098 WSAAAAARQV
+1098 AVHHVA
-1108 VQELCQLP
+1108 QELRHAP
-1116 AAGQVLARYRQQ
+1116 GTAQVLLRYRQQ
-1128 VRQVQQLQALERA
+1128 ARQVQRLKGLERS
-1141 AALAP
+1141 AALAS

-1152 DGVYLI
+1152 GGVYLI

-1164 LGLQIARHLRR
+1164 LGLQIARQLRQ
-1175 RFAARVVL
+1175 RFAARVIV
-1183 CGRSSAQSVAP
+1183 CGRSAPDSVAH

-1200 EAGLPGMTRY
+1200 APGLPGVTRY
-1210 LQADVGRLEE
+1210 LQADVSHQAD
-1220 VAALYQGI
+1220 VAALHRAI

-1242 GAIRDSLIGKQDLA
+1242 GAIRDSLIVKQDLA
-1256 HLGPVLQPKVE
+1256 NLGPVIAPKVA
-1267 GVRHLDEV
+1267 GVQHLDEV
-1275 TRVEPLDLFLVFS
+1275 TRGDGLDLFLVFS
-1288 SISSLAGTIG
+1288 SISSLAGTVG

-1305 NEYLDHFAHW
+1305 NEYLDHFVQW
-1315 RDEQVRAGQRQGKS
+1315 RDEQVQAGQRQGKS
-1329 ISVNWPY
+1329 LSVNWPY

-1344 SEQTETLM
+1344 SEQSETLM
-1352 RNVMGVEP
+1352 RNVMGVLP
-1360 LSLDL
+1360 LSLDQ
-1365 GLEVL
+1365 GLEVV
-1370 LGLSQATPASICVAV
+1370 LGLSPTSPTTLCVAV

-1395 GMGTPEPAPSV
+1395 GMTSAQPVPSMAVRPNPV
-1406 APRPQPAAGGE
+1406 AAQEG
-1417 SLTRA
+1417 LIQA
-1422 LGSLAA
+1422 LGRLAA
-1428 GILRRDADT
+1428 DILRREANS

-1456 LANRINREYA
+1456 LANRINRDYA

-1476 HKTLSALAQFLTSE
+1476 HKTLSAVAQCLASE
-1490 YALSAPA
+1490 YALASAD
-1497 APLVEAPSAVAPS
+1497 APLMATAPTATTQ

-1518 KELAAQVLHKA
+1518 KDLAGQVLHKSA
-1529 PAGLNAETELGS
+1529 TGFNLDTELGS

-1564 TPALFFEHKTLHALA
+1564 TPALFFEHKTLATVGA
-1579 GFLSAQYP
+1579 FLSAQYP
-1587 QTVATVAPAPT
+1587 QIVAPPASMPEPATAAAVASPVATTT
-1598 PAPAPAAAHSPEPV
+1598 PQPET
-1612 VQEQPD
+1612 
-1618 SGAMPIAI
+1618 GAMPIAI
-1626 VGMAGV
+1626 IGMAGV
-1632 LPGSPDLE
+1632 LPGSKDLDS
-1640 RFWEHLHAG
+1640 FWEHLQAG
-1649 DDLITTVP
+1649 DDMITTVP
-1657 AQRWSWE
+1657 PQRWSWE

-1675 TRAKWGGFIEDVDKF
+1675 TRAKWGGFIDDVDKF

-1704 MDPAQRLI
+1704 MDPSQRLI

-1721 NAGYASTDF
+1721 NAGYASADF
-1730 AGSKT
+1730 AGSQT

-1741 GATDY
+1741 GAIDY
-1746 LNLLVADGQPISAYS
+1746 LNLLVESGQPISAYS

-1776 LLGIHGPSQP
+1776 LLGSHGPSQP
-1786 VDTACSSSLIALHR
+1786 VDTACSSSLVALHR

-1821 SPFLTLSFSDAGM
+1821 SPYLTLSFSDAGM
-1834 LSEDGRCMTFSDK
+1834 LSEDGRCMTFSDQ
-1847 ANGYVRGEGAG
+1847 ANGYVRSEGAG
-1858 AVLLKPLHQAIA
+1858 AVLLKPLHRAIA

-1940 KDAFATLAR
+1940 KDAFATLSR
-1949 DHGVKIP
+1949 HYGVTIP
-1956 EGRCGLGSVK
+1956 EGRCGLGAVK
-1966 TNIGHLEAAAGMA
+1966 THIGHLEAAAGMA

-1990 GTLPA
+1990 GTLPGN
-1995 TLHFHR
+1995 LHFSR
-2001 QNPYIKLADSPFYIV
+2001 QNPYIKLADSPFYVV
-2016 DRRQPWPVLDDPQG
+2016 DQRQPWTVLSDPQG
-2030 RPIPRRA
+2030 QPIPRRA

-2052 LEEYVAPAVAP
+2052 LEEYVAPAV
-2063 AVAPREQGEQL
+2063 VPREDGEQL
-2074 VVLSARSRER
+2074 VVLSAKTRER
-2084 LLESARRLARHLETQ
+2084 LLESARRLARHLEQ
-2099 PEISLANLAYTLQ
+2099 HPDVSLANLAYTLQ

-2121 LAVVAGSVAQLRQ
+2121 LALVVASVAELQQ
-2134 RLRDAI
+2134 RLRELDEPSTAA
-2140 DAPGSTDSIYWS
+2140 DWLYWSSTD
-2152 AADKTA
+2152 AASEEWHEPA
-2158 DELHAQHWQQALAAS
+2158 WQQALAAG
-2173 DLPTLARLWTS
+2173 DLKALARLWTAQR
-2184 HSDSAPDWRALPR
+2184 DGAADWRGLPR
-2197 PAGVRRVPLPGYP
+2197 PAGVARVTLPSYP
-2210 FARIRHWAIDGATT
+2210 FARIRHWAIDER
-2224 PPSPTPPNPTQP
+2224 PTPP
-2236 SPTQPSPEPSARHEL
+2236 EPSNRHSL
-2251 LTFAEHWQPAPAGV
+2251 LTFAEHWQPALGEV
-2265 ASAAPHQPRQV
+2265 ASAAPEQPRLV
-2276 LCCLSDPGH
+2276 LCCLSEPIH
-2285 QALIRQQMAT
+2285 QAQLRELAAQQL
-2295 QMPGS
+2295 PGS
-2300 RLIFLARQAHAG
+2300 RLVFLSRQGQAG
-2312 LDSFAVNPERAHQL
+2312 ADSFALNPQRAHEV
-2326 SEVLGQ
+2326 SEVLGAM
-2332 IVQRHGAIDGLLYLW
+2332 VQGYGAIDGLLYLW
-2347 PLEAPELIQ
+2347 PVEAPELSLQ
-2356 RPEMLVNLLQAL
+2356 PELLVNLLQAL
-2368 ARRQQNLDRVLL
+2368 SRLQQPLQRVLL

-2402 MPRILPQ
+2402 MPRILAH

-2419 TEDCGLALTGEPQAS
+2419 TESCDFALAGSGQAS
-2434 GCFARLLAQ
+2434 ACFTPLLRQ
-2443 WQGGESGSTRYVGQ
+2443 WRGGEGGSTLYVGPQ
-2457 RRYQLSAQR
+2457 RYQLSSRPLA
-2466 LELEASSAD
+2466 LETGAAPALQS
-2475 LPSARARH
+2475 LPSARANT
-2483 WLITGGSGHLGLLF
+2483 WLITGGSGHLALLF
-2497 ADYLARTHGHA
+2497 ADYLARTQGA
-2508 VRLSLVGRSAATPAL
+2508 ALRLALVGRSAPTQAL
-2523 EQRLQALASLG
+2523 EQRVQALAALG
-2534 AEVRYFQADATDF
+2534 AQVRYFQADVTDF
-2547 AAMEQ
+2547 GSMEQ
-2552 ALDQARNAFG
+2552 ALIQVRTAFG
-2562 PLQAFIHAVGIEEG
+2562 PLQGFIHAAGVEEG
-2576 PTLLQASPQAFQAVL
+2576 AGLLQASANGFQTVL
-2591 APKVSGTEIL
+2591 APKVSGTEVL
-2601 DALTADDPLVHAC
+2601 DALTAGDPLVHAC

-2624 DMGAASYAI
+2624 DMGAGSYAM

-2648 VAQGERHGQT
+2648 VARGERHGQT
-2658 IAINWPLWKE
+2658 IAINWPLWKD

-2677 DDSEQ
+2677 ADSEPGR
-2682 ARGLALYLQ
+2682 ALASYLHG
-2691 SSGQA
+2691 SGQA
-2696 LLTAP
+2696 LLLADQ
-2701 YGLPLFEAILRS
+2701 GLAAFEAILHS
-2713 GLEQVAVACGES
+2713 GLEHVAVAYGDTS
-2725 ARLERLFGLDSLAQ
+2725 RLAQ
-2739 PTLAPAAEP
+2739 LFDLETQAQVAPAPAPVSEALAPEEVMDLP
-2748 ATQRDSAEPVDLQ
+2748 AW
-2761 ASVLSELQGL
+2761 VLSQLQDL
-2771 CGDIAQIPANELAG
+2771 CSDVAQIPTTELPG

-2795 SINLARLAKKMQQR
+2795 SINLARLAKKIQQR
-2809 FGFAVSPALFFSHPT
+2809 FGFAVSPALFFSYPT
-2824 LARLAGHLAQQHA
+2824 LARLAEHLAQQQATALTRHYRAQA
-2837 TPLTAL
+2837 TPKAAL
-2843 YRSQQ
+2843 
-2848 PLKADAAQAP
+2848 AQASQP
-2858 QSRGEQGFVAAP
+2858 SVAPLGVVAGPESAP
-2870 AHAPDNG
+2870 GHEVTRP
-2877 APAPIDLL
+2877 LL

-2898 PQCDSIDEMWQLLL
+2898 PQCDSVDEMWQLLL

-2919 AAGAPQGYSCGSL
+2919 SAQAPEGYSCGSL

-2950 EEMDPRQRL
+2950 QEMDPRQRL

-2967 LEDAGIGPR
+2967 LETAGIGPR
-2976 HLTSRRVGVF
+2976 HLASQRVGVF

-2994 FQLGGAGSITAN
+2994 FLLGGGGSITAN

-3098 VVAMV
+3098 VVALV

-3116 IVSVIAASRINYDGK
+3116 IVSVIAASKINYDGK

-3142 QARLLAA
+3142 QARLLTS

-3154 QLAPRQIDYV
+3154 NLAPRQIDYV

-3181 LAQVFGRSQE
+3181 LAQVFGQSQE

-3226 RIPPSLNFQTHN
+3226 TIPPSLNFTTHN

-3245 SALFVN
+3245 SAFFVN
-3251 TAPRPWP
+3251 TRPRPWP

-3284 DLTARERRQPR
+3284 DLAADERRQPQR
-3295 RLKASAAYLLVLSAR
+3295 FKVSPAYLLVLSAR

-3316 DRVEQLIEVLATQ
+3316 DRIEQLIDLLAGDPQ
-3329 PDLDLAAVSHTL
+3329 LDLAAVSHTL
-3341 LDGRHHFEYRCAL
+3341 LEGRHHFAYRCAL
-3354 VARDQGAALSLL
+3354 VVQDQASAQSLL
-3366 QQLASECLPQA
+3366 QRLASEHLPQLRR
-3377 RARAA
+3377 RAS
-3382 SDDGFPA
+3382 SDDALPA
-3389 QVFKERAFLGKGD
+3389 QVFAERVLLGKGD
-3402 KRQAPQPSI
+3402 QHQAPQASI
-3411 VRTLEQW
+3411 VRTIEQW
-3418 VRQLGD
+3418 TRQLGD
-3424 EPSADPALD
+3424 DLGSEVQVE
-3433 GHEETLRGLADFYCQ
+3433 GYEETLRGLAEFYCQ
-3448 GYSLPWHL
+3448 GYTLPWHL
-3456 RYPGQAPVRLQLPT
+3456 RYPRQAPVRLQLPT

-3477 YWVDPRGPGR
+3477 YWVDPQGPG
-3487 GTQIQA
+3487 GHQQPSVPPLQTL
-3493 SPAQPLVRHQA
+3493 AQPLVQHQA
-3504 SEAHAECFVSAFT
+3504 SLASGERFVSAFT

-3546 ATALQP
+3546 ATTLRP
-3552 HWRSARIAKVGWL
+3552 DWRHAHLAKVGWM
-3565 APLTWEAGQA
+3565 APLIWDRREQ
-3575 RQVQTRLTPLA
+3575 RQVETWLTALA
-3586 DAGSFAYSIARQA
+3586 GADSFAYRIVSRLAD
-3599 PEQPSAE
+3599 QPAAE

-3619 TALDADPAVPAVL
+3619 TVQAGDPAASAVL
-3632 DIQGLKARSTHVLTG
+3632 DIRALQAGSTHVLSG
-3647 AECYSAFGAAGLAYG
+3647 ADCYAAFHAAGLAYG
-3662 PTCRVIEALYC
+3662 PTCRVIEAIYC
-3673 GPRECLVRLVLPQ
+3673 DARQCLVRLVLPQ
-3686 APGSQPTAGWT
+3686 VPGSQASTGWT

-3714 LGAGGS
+3714 LGADGS
-3720 GSLPPKVPFA
+3720 GSLPQKVPFA
-3730 LDRVDIHGPL
+3730 LDQVDVHGPL
-3740 DGPAWAVLSLDTQ
+3740 DTTMWALLTLDSHGT
-3753 GALSKLNASLYDD
+3753 LSKLNARLYDD
-3766 RGQLRVSLRGLAA
+3766 LGQLRVSLRGLAA
-3779 RDIALA
+3779 REITLA
-3785 GSEAATPIRLLRQWQ
+3785 EDAAVTPIRLQRQWQ
-3800 EAVPAAAPPVHGQHQ
+3800 AVPAAHATSAPQGQHQ
-3815 VLLLAAGD
+3815 VLLLAADD
-3823 PTAALSRLSHLFP
+3823 PLPALNRLGRLFP
-3836 LAQVRA
+3836 QAQVQA
-3842 LAVGSSGADSQALA
+3842 LAVGSSGQDNPALA
-3856 RDYQAAAVALFEHL
+3856 RDYQAAAEALFSHL
-3870 KACLSAGAGQQPL
+3870 KTCLGAGAGQQSL
-3883 FLQVVALGWPE
+3883 FIQVLLLGWPV
-3894 APVMLGLEALLKTA
+3894 APVMLGLEGLLKTA
-3908 GLENPRLRGQLI
+3908 SLENPRLRGQLLAMQS
-3920 VTPTLDSPELA
+3920 LDA
-3931 LIGAEHPAVWLE
+3931 LEQGPVSAEHHAVWLDAGE
-3943 GGVQRLPVWSRAG
+3943 QRVPVWSHL
-3956 AAAARRAVWKDA
+3956 AATAAQPPVWKDA
-3968 GCYLITGGAGGLGRI
+3968 GCYLITGGAGGLGRL
-3983 FARDIIDNTH
+3983 FARDIIEHTH

-4000 GRSLLSADEQQQL
+4000 GRSLLNPAEQQQL
-4013 AALEQRGARVEY
+4013 AALERRGARVEY

-4031 HLAEVEALLASVQ
+4031 QPAEIEALLASVQ
-4044 QAHGPLHGVIH
+4044 QTHGPLSGVIH
-4055 NAGITADDFIV
+4055 NAGINADEFIV
-4066 NKSAAQFATVLE
+4066 NKTLAQFAAVLE
-4078 PKVAGTVNLDH
+4078 PKVRGTANLDH
-4089 ATRNL
+4089 ATRHL
-4094 GLEWFVLCASASG
+4094 DLECFVLCASASG

-4113 QADYAV
+4113 QADYAA

-4125 GFAHMRNLQVARG
+4125 GFAHERNRQVARG
-4138 ERRGH
+4138 ERRGQ
-4143 TLAVDWSL
+4143 TLSLDWSL

-4157 RPDAQ
+4157 RPDASTEQ
-4162 TQERLWTQQGIR
+4162 RLWTQSGIR
-4174 PLGTAVALA
+4174 PLSTAVALS
-4183 ALHSALAEGLTQV
+4183 ALHGALAAGATQV
-4196 LVAEGDPSRALKP
+4196 LVAEGDASRALQP
-4209 FGLTPSSTA
+4209 FGLSPAGRA
-4218 PLARVQAQTQTQAQT
+4218 PLEPPQA
-4233 PAPAP
+4233 APASSLGSL
-4238 NEAVTAQQAQQY
+4238 ASQALSAAQVQHY

-4265 INAQAPLE
+4265 IDVQAPLE

-4281 VGRLT
+4281 VGRLN

-4306 LEKLCGYFLEQHGEK
+4306 LEKLCGYFLEQHGPK
-4321 LAQRLAPAST
+4321 LSQLITPAAT
-4331 AAAPFA
+4331 ANVAAAVGL
-4337 PVVPTVTETV
+4337 PVTASV
-4347 APEQTSRPAHAAEG
+4347 APEPALQPAPAVAG

-4368 GLSGQYPQAAD
+4368 GLSGQYPLAAD
-4379 LEQYWANLQAGRDCI
+4379 LQQFWDNLQQGRDCI
-4394 TPIPAQRWNHERFF
+4394 TPIPAQRWNHQRFY

-4418 YGKWGGFIDGVDCFD
+4418 YGQWGGFIDDVDCFD

-4466 YTRASLADTA
+4466 YTRATLAATA
-4476 RRYSRDNSPA
+4476 RQYSPEHSA
-4486 RSLDSA
+4486 AHSLDSA

-4530 RVSYFCNFHGPSV
+4530 RVSYFCNLHGPSV

-4555 IHMACQSLLAGECAL
+4555 IHMACQSLLAGECAV

-4599 CRSFGEGGSGYVP
+4599 CRSFGEGGTGYVP

-4619 LIRPLADAVAQGDRI
+4619 LIRPLADALAQGDRI

-4660 AALIQAALQR
+4660 AALIQAALHQGR
-4670 GQVNPRAISYVEAH
+4670 VEPRAISYIEAH

-4693 IEIAGLGKALG
+4693 IEIAGLNKALG
-4704 TSPEDGRHC
+4704 TAGEQDRHC

-4733 VTKILLQLQHRQ
+4733 VTKILLQFQHRQ
-4745 LVPSLHSAVLNAN
+4745 LVPSLHSAVLNGN
-4758 IDFAGTPFRVQQTL
+4758 IDFADGGLRVQQTL
-4772 ADWSVAAG
+4772 TDWTVAAG
-4780 ELRVAAVSSFG
+4780 ETRVAAVSSFG
-4791 AGGSNAHLILREA
+4791 AGGANAHLILREPTERESA
-4804 RDSERPAASASHGQ
+4804 RGAPGHDGQ
-4818 HAWAI
+4818 AWAI
-4823 PLSARTPAQ
+4823 PLSARTAGQ
-4832 LLKKVEQ
+4832 LRDKVEQ

-4847 TPRALAD
+4847 QPRTLAD

-4869 LVFTAD
+4869 LVFMAD
-4875 SLAMLAA
+4875 SLDTLA
-4882 RLQTLSRHWTQLEAA
+4882 RHLQTLSLNWTQVEAA
-4897 AGEGV
+4897 SGAGL
-4902 WREPGGPGVF
+4902 WREPSGAGLF
-4912 YRAKAGAL
+4912 YRAKAGAASAAVAAEASL
-4920 PDRDSAGGSLEAR
+4920 EAHLQSWVAGGSL
-4933 LQAWVEGAALD
+4933 D
-4944 WAALHPGVTPRRI
+4944 WAHLQPRTTARRI
-4957 GLPLYPFAKERY
+4957 SLPLYPFAKERY
-4969 WAPLGRDAL
+4969 WAPLGRDAI
-4978 APAQPVLEQTVLDQP
+4978 APALPQVADQP
-4993 VLDQLVLARRWQPS
+4993 ILTRSWH
-5007 ALERPG
+5007 
-5013 AAPVQGA
+5013 AAPLPSVASPAAQGA
-5020 LLILCTEQTLALA
+5020 LLILCTEPTLGLA
-5033 QGLFESAGH
+5033 QGLFASGAQS
-5042 DLDKHYLVH
+5042 LDRHYLVH
-5051 QGESAVDFYDPDSSL
+5051 QGPGAVDLHDPDSTL
-5066 AAYRRYPGPLAGL
+5066 AAYRRCPGALTGL
-5079 IDLTALDAA
+5079 IDLTALDPV
-5088 YEASSALER
+5088 YEASTALER
-5097 GKLAVL
+5097 GKLALL
-5103 QAFLAEHRQ
+5103 QAFVAEQRQ
-5112 HAPQLLLVTRGL
+5112 QAPRLLLVTRGL
-5124 HPWQMQPT
+5124 QPWKLQPT
-5132 LQGARTVGLHR
+5132 LQGARSVGLYR
-5143 MLSAEYR
+5143 MLNAEYR
-5150 SLRAGVLD
+5150 SVQAGVLD
-5158 TDLEASQRPALIAQ
+5158 SDLDLSQPTALMAQ
-5172 IEAEFHAGFHT
+5172 IEAEFNAGPQ
-5183 GFLAECCYRQGQRFV
+5183 AECCYRQGERFV
-5198 PVLEPIAAIDAAPPS
+5198 ATFTPLATSNTAAAT
-5213 YSADDVLLVTGGTGG
+5213 YRADDVLLVTGGTGG
-5228 IGAALVEHLVQA
+5228 IGAALVDHLIQA
-5240 GVRAIAIIGRE
+5240 GVRSLAIMGRE
-5251 PLPEAGQWPRLLADG
+5251 TLPDAEQWPGILADG
-5266 TGLAPRTLDRIRRLQ
+5266 AGLDGRVLGRIRRLQ
-5281 GWVERGVR
+5281 AWLEQGVR
-5289 VAYQPCD
+5289 LAYQSCD
-5296 LDTRPG
+5296 LQTPSAID
-5302 IEQAVDAIEVQLGSI
+5302 QAIERFEGALGPI

-5327 SAAPAFIKKS
+5327 STAPAFIKKS
-5337 MDEMVAVCTPK
+5337 LDEMAAVCTPK
-5348 ITGLAALY
+5348 INGLVALY
-5356 QRLDSRRLRFFL
+5356 QRLNSQRLRFFL
-5368 MFSSVSATLPALAVG
+5368 MFSSVSASVPALAAG

-5396 FALAHRQAGVCSVQW
+5396 FALAHGRVGLCSVQW
-5411 PAWAEVGMAVNNT
+5411 PAWAEVGMAVDNT
-5424 GPLAAQLGLKPLGS
+5424 GPLALQLGLKPLS
-5438 AIGLGLLDRVLALAL
+5438 TAIGLGLLDRVLALAL
-5453 SADNP
+5453 SPDNP
-5458 GVCLPC
+5458 RLCLPC

-5469 RFNPSQ
+5469 RFNPAQ
-5475 LALIPATAQA
+5475 LTQRPAAVTAPAPAPAPVAPATL
-5485 AQAPALATALAATPL
+5485 APAPL
-5500 LAATEQAMRQLLM
+5500 LAAVEEALRQLLM
-5513 DELKF
+5513 EELKF
-5518 SATQVTDR
+5518 TAEQLTDR

-5550 VGNRLDPSL
+5550 VGSRLDPSL

-5571 HLVGTY
+5571 HLVSTY
-5577 PEALGQ
+5577 PEALRQ
-5583 HLGLRDKAAEP
+5583 HLGTPDQSSAP
-5594 VPDAQP
+5594 VLP
-5600 APVGPESSAAVATA
+5600 APPIGPNPAPAVAPNPAPAVVPATTSRP
-5614 QAEAGAET
+5614 AEE
-5622 GASGQG
+5622 
-5628 DIAIIGL
+5628 IAIIGL

-5644 AQAFW
+5644 AEAFW
-5649 TLQGSG
+5649 TLQSSG
-5655 ESAIGP
+5655 QSAIGP
-5661 MREQRWP
+5661 MRDQRWP
-5668 GGHGQAY
+5668 GGQGQAH
-5675 GGWLEDIDRFDPA
+5675 GGWLDGIDQFDPV

-5703 ARLMM
+5703 ARLML

-5722 QDLSAKPVGVYI
+5722 RELSARPVGVYV

-5745 ALAEA
+5745 SLAQA
-5750 ANPILGVGQNYL
+5750 SNPILGVGQNYL
-5762 ASNLSRFFNLSGP
+5762 ASNLSRFLNLTGP

-5858 AAAKADGDR
+5858 SAAQADGDR
-5867 IYCLVK
+5867 IYCVVK
-5873 GLAVNNDGRTLGPG
+5873 GLALNNDGRTLGPG
-5887 SPSLKAQ
+5887 SPNLKAQ
-5894 KEVMRKALQLAGKTP
+5894 QEVMHKALQQAGKSP

-5928 EIKSLAQVYELNDTS
+5928 EIKALAQVYELDDST

-5971 ALSLHHRQIAPSAC
+5971 ALSLHHRQIVPSAC

-5991 HFDFSASRVHFNRR
+5991 HFDFDSSRVHFNRR
-6005 MLEWKATDGRPRV
+6005 TLDWKATDGRPRV

-6032 VILEEFIADPDY
+6032 VILEEFVAAADY
-6044 VQVRQPL
+6044 VPVRQPL
-6051 PAPAFERRTFSRHR
+6051 PAPVFDRRRFSLNR
-6065 DTARAPV
+6065 DNTPAPV
-6072 AQVEPASMAA
+6072 AQVAAAPLAA
-6082 AVAPSSIPSSWGL
+6082 AVAPSSIPSSWGV